1 MNPFK
6 FKLERRM
13 TKAERVQSVAHVIW
27 EEVEK
32 NGDVT
37 YSFLF
42 KFFPTWSIDT
52 IEEGMKLYENHRR
65 LESWWRSRR

>member
-37 YSFLF
+37 YGFLF
-42 KFFPTWSIDT
+42 KFFPTWSADT
-52 IEEGMKLYENHRR
+52 IEEGMQLYKLTKLME
-65 LESWWRSRR
+65 EQ